1 MNNEQGRYTKVKD
14 VFTDSIETGDF
25 IRLDSSNLFYNQVI
39 ESIQKPLKMILVFG
53 EPGTGKT
60 ILLNK
65 IYHDLKEDMDI
76 HYIPTPLTEETR
88 FYQKLSGM
96 LTKGVMKTSDFSK
109 LSDICHKLK
118 GKKEHVVIL
127 DEAQLYNEN
136 IMESVR
142 LLSDIRSIKF
152 IITLH
157 KTSKEDVVAKQ
168 QFKTR
173 IWESVVL
180 QNATKADL
188 MQYVQKKL
196 LNRNYYELAGIIKN
210 KDIAFIYQFTKGNF
224 RETNK
229 FMYTLFTIY
238 DYYDK
243 NAPSKIKYNAL
254 SKKLLEMTAIKL
266 GYIHA

>member
-1 MNNEQGRYTKVKD
+1 LSAEKGRYSQVKD

-25 IRLDSSNLFYNQVI
+25 IRLDSSTLFYNQVV
-39 ESIQKPLKMILVFG
+39 ESIQKPLKMILIFG

-65 IYHDLKEDMDI
+65 IYHDLQDKIDI
-76 HYIPTPLTEETR
+76 HYFPTPVTEEAR
-88 FYQKLSGM
+88 FYQKLSSL
-96 LTKGVMKTSDFSK
+96 LTKGVMKTADFSK

-127 DEAQLYNEN
+127 DEAQLYDERL
-136 IMESVR
+136 MESIR

-157 KTSKEDVVAKQ
+157 KTSSEDVVAKK
-168 QFKTR
+168 QFTTR
-173 IWESVVL
+173 IWESIVL
-180 QNATKADL
+180 QNASRDDL
-188 MQYVQKKL
+188 MQYIQKKL
-196 LNRNYYELAGIIKN
+196 LNRNFYELAGIIKN
-210 KDIAFIYQFTKGNF
+210 KDVSFIHKFTRGNF

-229 FMYTLFTIY
+229 FMYTLFHIY
-238 DYYDK
+238 DYYDRH
-243 NAPSKIKYNAL
+243 APSKIRYNRL

-266 GYIHA
+266 GYINA